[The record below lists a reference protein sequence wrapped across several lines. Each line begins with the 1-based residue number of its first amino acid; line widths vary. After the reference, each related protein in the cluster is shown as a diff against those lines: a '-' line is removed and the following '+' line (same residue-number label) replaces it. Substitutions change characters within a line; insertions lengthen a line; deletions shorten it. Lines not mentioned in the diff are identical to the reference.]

1 MELWR
6 TIEEA
11 PMYEVSDRG
20 AVRNKSTQRIL
31 KPQHNGKGVMQ
42 VSLRDAG
49 YTITR
54 SVAALRK
61 KAFD

>member
-1 MELWR
+1 MEQWK
-6 TIEEA
+6 TVAEA
-11 PMYEVSDRG
+11 PKYEVSDRG
-20 AVRNKSTQRIL
+20 NVRNKSTHRIL

-49 YTITR
+49 STITR
-54 SVAALRK
+54 SVTALRK